1 MIETFLSGIELMGK
15 GGIMMFPI
23 FLASII
29 AFAIIIER
37 LIFFKKSKEN
47 PDEILKTIKNL
58 VDNKNPPTTESSQV
72 NEGPISRMLAVGAQA
87 QKEPLWKVEE
97 KLAVNGRE
105 EIQGLRK
112 NLRGLEVIA
121 TISPLMGLLGTVM
134 GMVKAFNKVA
144 QYKGQ
149 VDPSLLA
156 GGIWEALL
164 TTAAGLAIAIPIV
177 IMLNYFERKVESI
190 TILLEKYGQYLIHH
204 LHEEQSESTKGNSPS
219 AGKPGASP
227 ELTEQRV

>member
-58 VDNKNPPTTESSQV
+58 VDNKNPPTTESSQA

-219 AGKPGASP
+219 AAKPGASP

>member
-58 VDNKNPPTTESSQV
+58 VDNKNPPTTESSQA

-97 KLAVNGRE
+97 K
-105 EIQGLRK
+105 
-112 NLRGLEVIA
+112 
-121 TISPLMGLLGTVM
+121 
-134 GMVKAFNKVA
+134 
-144 QYKGQ
+144 
-149 VDPSLLA
+149 
-156 GGIWEALL
+156 
-164 TTAAGLAIAIPIV
+164 
-177 IMLNYFERKVESI
+177 
-190 TILLEKYGQYLIHH
+190 
-204 LHEEQSESTKGNSPS
+204 
-219 AGKPGASP
+219 
-227 ELTEQRV
+227 

>member
-1 MIETFLSGIELMGK
+1 
-15 GGIMMFPI
+15 MMFPI

-58 VDNKNPPTTESSQV
+58 VDNKNPPTTESSQA

-97 KLAVNGRE
+97 KLAVSGRE